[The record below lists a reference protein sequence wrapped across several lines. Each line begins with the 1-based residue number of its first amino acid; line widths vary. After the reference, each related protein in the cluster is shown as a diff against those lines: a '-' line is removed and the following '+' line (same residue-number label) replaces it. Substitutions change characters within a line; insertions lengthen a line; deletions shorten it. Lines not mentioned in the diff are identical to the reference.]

1 MTDYS
6 KLSDF
11 EINRSVAIAI
21 GFHPDECD
29 IAKRGST
36 SVGVEWNEDTG
47 YAIRAFDYC
56 NKPADA
62 WPIIDENNITIINDH
77 PEIRYAVNNLN
88 AYRSGDNN
96 CIVKSDSNGL
106 RAAMIV
112 FLIMKEKSK

>member
-1 MTDYS
+1 MVDYS

-11 EINRSVAIAI
+11 EINKRVALIIAPELSFHECYDANGHAVFHHKSGTC
-21 GFHPDECD
+21 GFSFT
-29 IAKRGST
+29 RT
-36 SVGVEWNEDTG
+36 
-47 YAIRAFDYC
+47 
-56 NKPADA
+56 PADA

-88 AYRSGDNN
+88 AYRNGDNN

-112 FLIMKEKSK
+112 FLMMQDANNG